1 MFDNAVTLRLTL
13 DTDAVAF
20 AFVHMLFSMFHSRTV
35 KSSEAVATFPI
46 SDGDLNNRFGNSL
59 VMYHRIDMSAS

>member
-1 MFDNAVTLRLTL
+1 MESVQFINLLLVSTYMKC
-13 DTDAVAF
+13 
-20 AFVHMLFSMFHSRTV
+20 FVTV